1 MQHNSAVAALAA
13 SLPSAVIEYKP
24 FLAAAVLASHVV
36 ERRNTIPILS
46 NVRLTGDGESI
57 RFVGTDLDIECAIRI
72 PAAADSRLD
81 VTIPAHLLAD
91 MAKKTKRADMVALD
105 VIDGGDVRIDFGG
118 PSTSI
123 QTLPAAD
130 FPVLDRPAEW
140 AADFILSTDRL
151 RVALSKVEFAIS
163 SEATRYY
170 LGGVFVH
177 VIEKLGAPVLRFVA
191 TDGHRLARYDL
202 PAPDSAAGMPGV
214 IIPRKAV
221 DEFLRATKGKDV
233 DQSTR
238 VRVAESRIE
247 FAFGAVTMLSKLI
260 DGTFPDYSRV
270 TPSWNDKIVRV
281 NRDEFAGMVRQVSAI
296 STDRDATVKL
306 SICPEGMTGS
316 ANNPGAGQSSAEI
329 LFDEEAEGEPLDV
342 GFSGRYLLDFCKVV
356 GERIEF
362 QLADP
367 GSPALILD
375 RTDPAFLG
383 VLMPKQI

>member
-1 MQHNSAVAALAA
+1 
-13 SLPSAVIEYKP
+13 
-24 FLAAAVLASHVV
+24 
-36 ERRNTIPILS
+36 
-46 NVRLTGDGESI
+46 
-57 RFVGTDLDIECAIRI
+57 
-72 PAAADSRLD
+72 
-81 VTIPAHLLAD
+81 
-91 MAKKTKRADMVALD
+91 
-105 VIDGGDVRIDFGG
+105 
-118 PSTSI
+118 
-123 QTLPAAD
+123 
-130 FPVLDRPAEW
+130 
-140 AADFILSTDRL
+140 
-151 RVALSKVEFAIS
+151 
-163 SEATRYY
+163 
-170 LGGVFVH
+170 
-177 VIEKLGAPVLRFVA
+177 
-191 TDGHRLARYDL
+191 
-202 PAPDSAAGMPGV
+202 
-214 IIPRKAV
+214 
-221 DEFLRATKGKDV
+221 
-233 DQSTR
+233 
-238 VRVAESRIE
+238 
-247 FAFGAVTMLSKLI
+247 VTMLSKLI

-383 VLMPKQI
+383 VLMPKRI